1 MNELKTPRDFPESDD
16 WTDEIEDLL
25 GEFGE
30 VALCYQY
37 LHSFSQRKYKKRY
50 HHFQIPIIVLST
62 LTGTANFAAD
72 SYVPDGFKQGFS
84 AGVGTLNIAAGIMG
98 TLLAFLKYAEIYEG
112 HRIAALAWAKLSRS
126 IEIELSLQDGRR
138 KPCKDFLKVMRAEY
152 DNLMESSPSI
162 DLDVINMFNNKFEE
176 KYKNVRKPVI
186 VNGLREIVPYKQK
199 LSQRINTLP
208 TETTTTQGPP
218 EKKEPKPPLKTSIS
232 EEEIIIPVGEQ
243 EPEPEEQVK
252 DEESVEPTP

>member
-1 MNELKTPRDFPESDD
+1 MNELKTPRDFPEADD

-72 SYVPDGFKQGFS
+72 SYVPDGYKQGFS
-84 AGVGTLNIAAGIMG
+84 AGVGTLNLAAGIMG

-138 KPCKDFLKVMRAEY
+138 KQCKDFLKVMRAEY

-162 DLDVINMFNNKFEE
+162 DLDVINMFNNKFED

-186 VNGLREIVPYKQK
+186 VNGLREIIPYKQK
-199 LSQRINTLP
+199 LSQKIKNNTA
-208 TETTTTQGPP
+208 TTQGPP
-218 EKKEPKPPLKTSIS
+218 EKKEQKPPMKTSIS
-232 EEEIIIPVGEQ
+232 EEEIIIPIQDHTEETVD
-243 EPEPEEQVK
+243 PEKQVK
-252 DEESVEPTP
+252 DEESIEPPP

>member
-1 MNELKTPRDFPESDD
+1 MNELKTPREFPEGDD
-16 WTDEIEDLL
+16 WTEEIEDLL

-62 LTGTANFAAD
+62 LTGTANFATD
-72 SYVPDGFKQGFS
+72 SYIPEAFQQGFS
-84 AGVGTLNIAAGIMG
+84 AIVGTLNITCGILG

-112 HRIAALAWAKLSRS
+112 HRIAALAWAKLSRG
-126 IEIELSLQDGRR
+126 IEIELSLQDTRR
-138 KPCKDFLKVMRAEY
+138 KQCKDFLKVMRAEY

-162 DLDVINMFNNKFEE
+162 DLDVINMFNSKFED

-186 VNGLREIVPYKQK
+186 VNGLREIIPYKQK
-199 LSQRINTLP
+199 LSQKINSDM
-208 TETTTTQGPP
+208 TTTQGPP
-218 EKKEPKPPLKTSIS
+218 IKKEDKPPMKTSIS
-232 EEEIIIPVGEQ
+232 EEEIIIPIGE
-243 EPEPEEQVK
+243 ETIEPEEQVK
-252 DEESVEPTP
+252 DEESVEPTL